1 MVLCMALSHP
11 SCCTGG
17 MSFSRHVCVPWQEL
31 REHVH
36 GQLAAH
42 CAPGAA
48 SVPGKAWV
56 RGWDDSQKAPA
67 RPQQAE

>member
-1 MVLCMALSHP
+1 M
-11 SCCTGG
+11 
-17 MSFSRHVCVPWQEL
+17 PWQEL